1 MANIEVTIIVNTEIL
16 SSELHGSD
24 SATMIDDKAVFIG
37 VSGVSF
43 ITFPVLVEGKND
55 NFY

>member
-1 MANIEVTIIVNTEIL
+1 MTNLEVTILVNEEIL

-24 SATMIDDKAVFIG
+24 SATMIDDKAVFTG

-43 ITFPVLVEGKND
+43 ITFSVLVEDKND
-55 NFY
+55 NFD